1 MSCDGE
7 LQQLMG
13 YVRSVVSGT
22 RIEYDYVDRRMIQDV
37 LRQPLHMLLLKLAS
51 AGCKI
56 RGSTGNSPRE
66 ILDLI
71 EKVRTGMG
79 MSKAELSWRSGVSR
93 GHVNELLNNPDPRP
107 LVETVV
113 RLAVG
118 LGFPLEVVGVKN
130 SPLDDADP
138 VMTEAPPPTE
148 VSSPTE
154 PPKPDEGTPTSGWQ
168 QAGPV
173 GAGLVGAATVAVS
186 AFFVGNP
193 GRRKIMYFIGASVV
207 AGAVTVSVLEHVRA
221 RRAARRGGS
230 HAT

>member
-51 AGCKI
+51 AGCRI

-66 ILDLI
+66 VIELI

-93 GHVNELLNNPDPRP
+93 GHVNELLNKPDPRP

-118 LGFPLEVVGVKN
+118 LGFPLEVVSVKN
-130 SPLDDADP
+130 APLDDADP
-138 VMTEAPPPTE
+138 VTTEAP
-148 VSSPTE
+148 SPTD
-154 PPKPDEGTPTSGWQ
+154 PPKTDEDTPTSGWH
-168 QAGPV
+168 QAGSV
-173 GAGLVGAATVAVS
+173 GAGFVGAATVAVS

-193 GRRKIMYFIGASVV
+193 GRRKIMYFIGASIV
-207 AGAVTVSVLEHVRA
+207 AGAVTASVLEHVRA
-221 RRAARRGGS
+221 RRAARGGGS